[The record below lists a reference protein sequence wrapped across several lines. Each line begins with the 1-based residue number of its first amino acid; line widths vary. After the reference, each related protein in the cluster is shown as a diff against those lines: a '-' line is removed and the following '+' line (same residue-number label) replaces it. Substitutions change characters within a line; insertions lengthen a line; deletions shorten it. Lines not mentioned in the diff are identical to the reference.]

1 MVARFGEI
9 HHHVALS
16 TDARAHLYSPIIAET
31 QQRETVMSSST
42 DHQLTLLQQPP
53 AWMRNHH
60 LGSSTFW
67 SSSALD
73 APGSCR
79 LQAASDDDRNPD
91 YSDMEWKKQLEFSAD
106 VQQVTAAA
114 PRPPAA
120 QPVLQL
126 YGNDPPD
133 DGVCNLTS
141 LVKSCS
147 KAAVVAAD
155 QNWCGDHDL
164 RIAAASRSF
173 VPRCAESIHGSS
185 ALGVT
190 FSSITAAASATAV
203 PPPKSSSL
211 FEFGITT
218 TGSTCSTPSFCVAG
232 SRPVTVVVP
241 AMPPPR
247 HDEHEVEA
255 VSTDHDHGLDLVS
268 LFDGGQ
274 LHDASSLDSG
284 PAPGV
289 VQESDHS
296 NRNECLSFDDS
307 SSLSKHVDGP
317 AAAYVVQSVD
327 PGNMWSTIQ
336 QAHAAHGRN
345 VSFLDFGNFWI
356 MPQAAA
362 TMMSD
367 YDHESVQHSPIPT
380 STSSNSHFSELL
392 VPFRGMQHAAASLE
406 NLPSAEVGKEELRL
420 ANSLPKLHT
429 AVVENG
435 DSSHTQVASRT
446 PRWCSTQQVAWI
458 DRTMQ
463 QQQQQSSAREGMD
476 YKVRAALSSSAH
488 LMVAGIITSCI

>member
-1 MVARFGEI
+1 MVTRFGEI

-16 TDARAHLYSPIIAET
+16 TDARAHLYIPIIAET
-31 QQRETVMSSST
+31 QQGETVMSSST
-42 DHQLTLLQQPP
+42 DHQSTLLQQPP
-53 AWMRNHH
+53 AWMWNHH
-60 LGSSTFW
+60 LGSSTVW

-73 APGSCR
+73 ALGSCR

-91 YSDMEWKKQLEFSAD
+91 YSDMDWKKQLEFSAD

-155 QNWCGDHDL
+155 HNWCGDHDL

-173 VPRCAESIHGSS
+173 VPRRAESIHGSS

-190 FSSITAAASATAV
+190 FSSITAAAAATAV
-203 PPPKSSSL
+203 APPKSSSL

-241 AMPPPR
+241 ATPPPR
-247 HDEHEVEA
+247 HDVHEVEA

-274 LHDASSLDSG
+274 LHDASCLDSG

-289 VQESDHS
+289 VQESDHC
-296 NRNECLSFDDS
+296 NRSECLSFDDS
-307 SSLSKHVDGP
+307 RSLSKHVDGP
-317 AAAYVVQSVD
+317 DAAYVVQSVD
-327 PGNMWSTIQ
+327 PGNMWSTMQ
-336 QAHAAHGRN
+336 QPHAAHGRN
-345 VSFLDFGNFWI
+345 VSFLDSGNFWI

-362 TMMSD
+362 AIMMSD
-367 YDHESVQHSPIPT
+367 YDNESVQHSPIPT

-392 VPFRGMQHAAASLE
+392 VPFRGMQHPAASLE
-406 NLPSAEVGKEELRL
+406 NLPSAEVGKEEFRL
-420 ANSLPKLHT
+420 ANSMPKLHT
-429 AVVENG
+429 AVVGNG
-435 DSSHTQVASRT
+435 DSSNTQAASRT

-463 QQQQQSSAREGMD
+463 QQQSSAREGMD
-476 YKVRAALSSSAH
+476 YKAPAALSSSAH
-488 LMVAGIITSCI
+488 LVVASIIISCI